1 MFDRIIRKL
10 STPVIAE
17 AHLLGR
23 LSKACIGG
31 WWEGYLLFVCK
42 CVANIEKEN
51 VFLRRFVDGS
61 ECRIIVVKSGH
72 LGNAPGQLFPVMQ
85 VQLLFTSIDR
95 NLQILFAQLTFSEI
109 QKSKITSEND
119 SILLFFFYVL
129 QYFIF
134 NEIMILWLHCF
145 RLLQFDL
152 WRRLVL
158 CVPLFFIYIYTVLLT
173 WP

>member
-1 MFDRIIRKL
+1 M
-10 STPVIAE
+10 
-17 AHLLGR
+17 
-23 LSKACIGG
+23 
-31 WWEGYLLFVCK
+31 
-42 CVANIEKEN
+42 ANIEKEN

-85 VQLLFTSIDR
+85 VQLLFTSIRKDR

-119 SILLFFFYVL
+119 SILLFFYVL

-134 NEIMILWLHCF
+134 NKIMIL
-145 RLLQFDL
+145 
-152 WRRLVL
+152 
-158 CVPLFFIYIYTVLLT
+158 
-173 WP
+173 

>member
-1 MFDRIIRKL
+1 M
-10 STPVIAE
+10 
-17 AHLLGR
+17 
-23 LSKACIGG
+23 
-31 WWEGYLLFVCK
+31 
-42 CVANIEKEN
+42 ANIEKEN

-134 NEIMILWLHCF
+134 NEIMIL
-145 RLLQFDL
+145 
-152 WRRLVL
+152 
-158 CVPLFFIYIYTVLLT
+158 
-173 WP
+173 